1 MGDYSIQIFFN
12 NNILYL
18 LFMEIDVSFNG
29 KVIFFGMDI
38 YLYKVYLEKLFLYKL
53 RILII

>member
-1 MGDYSIQIFFN
+1 MGVNSILIFV
-12 NNILYL
+12 NNILYF

-29 KVIFFGMDI
+29 KVIFFRMDI